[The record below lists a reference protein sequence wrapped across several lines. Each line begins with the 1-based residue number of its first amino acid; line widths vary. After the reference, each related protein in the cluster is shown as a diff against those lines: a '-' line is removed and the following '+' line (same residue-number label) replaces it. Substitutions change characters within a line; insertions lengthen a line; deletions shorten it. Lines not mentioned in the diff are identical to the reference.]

1 MHLDCTIS
9 ISDIIVAVITAI
21 PACLMAVFAF
31 WQYCIN
37 KRQEKHQHTT
47 TSIDYCKQ
55 LMEFFDACESDWKNI
70 EEEYQK
76 EIRETFDKAVKEY
89 SGKSTQL
96 ERLRSMAIQPHPRT

>member
-31 WQYCIN
+31 WQYRIN

-47 TSIDYCKQ
+47 TSIDYCKCK
-55 LMEFFDACESDWKNI
+55 LPIFVSFPI
-70 EEEYQK
+70 
-76 EIRETFDKAVKEY
+76 IRTV
-89 SGKSTQL
+89 
-96 ERLRSMAIQPHPRT
+96 HN